1 MPFFTNSNQNKHP
14 YLIKLS
20 DRPTPRAWT
29 QPSIAD
35 TNPPSFGPS
44 QPNSVRL
51 PTSHGMFRLL
61 PWPSPIGGNKVMA
74 EEVKMLAP
82 AGCAPGMNMNVNVN
96 VNALSQSLP
105 PLLKRKRTDSSAT
118 DAPAATKPR
127 PEPSVVAPTLS
138 TPTPTVVPA
147 SVPVAAP
154 VATSPSVTIAREP
167 APAPA
172 ASVRL
177 RPDVNRLRETITA
190 QLSLEVLL
198 KHNELR
204 LIDQEIAKCQVALEQ
219 LRRCAEIPYP
229 GSAVSGVSADVSAG
243 TGASVLLPG
252 NGPAP
257 ISPAPWGVTEGPY
270 SRHYARWLLPDPRFD
285 GGEVDTGS
293 LAVRDGFMVPEGRS
307 TRGNP
312 MDFSSLAGKTRPSRG
327 TPQAKFQ
334 SLSSGYP
341 VPKEKPGPML
351 IRRKSDQV
359 LVKLVCLDCRRDN
372 FSSTQGFINHCR
384 IAHNR
389 NFASHDAAA
398 MASGEPVEVDDAG
411 VIVGGTAPRSESTSS
426 VQTPGF
432 VHPLIRSAQL
442 PTPSKESV
450 TPQKPSPVNVPAGV
464 ATPPATVLQKPEPRR
479 QSKPVKATRNPS
491 FLASPATP
499 HLSALM
505 RDRGLGLNMDKLVA
519 EAKTPVDLSG
529 LSDDD
534 SDADESGHQSTGT
547 NQTSSQQGAPVARHP
562 MRTPTAQALKR
573 PEGRKGVDRGP
584 HDLPDLTP
592 SRPPYQQ
599 SFLDLSSLPSGP
611 HPSLTDSSRECDSL
625 DHSANLSP
633 NALESNQA
641 PSLVSDDEDDYE
653 AASDSDSP
661 TSSEADEEEQEF
673 RHIEVEDDERAGA
686 PSSATTEA
694 KPGPSLTNPGPQ
706 ATPTLS
712 KPLKQSRSKK
722 MSVVPTFGDRRRDEE
737 QVSFVHP
744 SSEEAK
750 LKRSNGQK
758 PPQSN

>member
-1 MPFFTNSNQNKHP
+1 
-14 YLIKLS
+14 
-20 DRPTPRAWT
+20 
-29 QPSIAD
+29 
-35 TNPPSFGPS
+35 
-44 QPNSVRL
+44 
-51 PTSHGMFRLL
+51 
-61 PWPSPIGGNKVMA
+61 MA

-82 AGCAPGMNMNVNVN
+82 ASCANMNVNVS
-96 VNALSQSLP
+96 ALSQSLP
-105 PLLKRKRTDSSAT
+105 PLLKRKRSDSSAT
-118 DAPAATKPR
+118 DAPVATKPR
-127 PEPSVVAPTLS
+127 LEPLVMAPAL
-138 TPTPTVVPA
+138 PTSMPTVVSA
-147 SVPVAAP
+147 SNPVPAP
-154 VATSPSVTIAREP
+154 VAPSQPVTIAREP

-172 ASVRL
+172 PAATATP
-177 RPDVNRLRETITA
+177 RPDIDRLRETITA

-204 LIDQEIAKCQVALEQ
+204 LIDHEIAKCQVALEQ

-243 TGASVLLPG
+243 TGVSVLLPE

-293 LAVRDGFMVPEGRS
+293 LAVRDGGFMVPEGRS

-411 VIVGGTAPRSESTSS
+411 AIVGGAAPRSESTSS
-426 VQTPGF
+426 AQSPGF

-442 PTPSKESV
+442 PTPSKETI
-450 TPQKPSPVNVPAGV
+450 TPQKLSPVHVPAAV
-464 ATPPATVLQKPEPRR
+464 ATPPATVQPKHEPRP
-479 QSKPVKATRNPS
+479 QSEPVKAMQNPS

-505 RDRGLGLNMDKLVA
+505 RDRGLGLDMDQLVK
-519 EAKTPVDLSG
+519 EAKTPVDLSA
-529 LSDDD
+529 LSDDE

-547 NQTSSQQGAPVARHP
+547 NQASPRQSVPVSRHP
-562 MRTPTAQALKR
+562 MRTPTAKAALQR
-573 PEGRKGVDRGP
+573 PGSRKGLDRGL
-584 HDLPDLTP
+584 HDLPDMTP
-592 SRPPYQQ
+592 SRAPHQQ
-599 SFLDLSSLPSGP
+599 SFLDFASLPSGP
-611 HPSLTDSSRECDSL
+611 HPALTDASRESDSF

-661 TSSEADEEEQEF
+661 SSSEADEEEQEF

-686 PSSATTEA
+686 PSAATTEA

-706 ATPTLS
+706 AAPTLS
-712 KPLKQSRSKK
+712 QPLKQSRSKK
-722 MSVVPTFGDRRRDEE
+722 LSMVPSFGDRRRDDKQVGFGHTGNEE
-737 QVSFVHP
+737 TQ
-744 SSEEAK
+744 
-750 LKRSNGQK
+750 LKRANGQQ
-758 PPQSN
+758 PPPPN

>member
-1 MPFFTNSNQNKHP
+1 
-14 YLIKLS
+14 
-20 DRPTPRAWT
+20 
-29 QPSIAD
+29 
-35 TNPPSFGPS
+35 
-44 QPNSVRL
+44 
-51 PTSHGMFRLL
+51 
-61 PWPSPIGGNKVMA
+61 MA

-105 PLLKRKRTDSSAT
+105 PLLKRKRSDSSVT
-118 DAPAATKPR
+118 DAPASTKPR

-138 TPTPTVVPA
+138 TPTPTVEPA
-147 SVPVAAP
+147 STPVAAP
-154 VATSPSVTIAREP
+154 VAPLPSSVTTAREP

-172 ASVRL
+172 ASV

-219 LRRCAEIPYP
+219 LRRCAEIPFP

-243 TGASVLLPG
+243 MGASVLMPG

-257 ISPAPWGVTEGPY
+257 ISPAPWGVAEGPY

-285 GGEVDTGS
+285 GGEVETGS
-293 LAVRDGFMVPEGRS
+293 LAVRDGFIVPEGRS

-312 MDFSSLAGKTRPSRG
+312 MDFGSLAGKTRPSRA

-411 VIVGGTAPRSESTSS
+411 TIIGGAAPRSESTSS
-426 VQTPGF
+426 VQATGL
-432 VHPLIRSAQL
+432 VHSLNRSTQL

-450 TPQKPSPVNVPAGV
+450 TPQKPTLVKLPTAV
-464 ATPPATVLQKPEPRR
+464 ATPPATVQPKPEPRR
-479 QSKPVKATRNPS
+479 QSKPVKAMRNPS

-519 EAKTPVDLSG
+519 EAKTPVDLSAF
-529 LSDDD
+529 SDDD

-547 NQTSSQQGAPVARHP
+547 SQASSQQSIPVARLP
-562 MRTPTAQALKR
+562 MRMPTAQAALQR
-573 PEGRKGVDRGP
+573 SGSRKGIDRGP
-584 HDLPDLTP
+584 HDMPDMTP

-599 SFLDLSSLPSGP
+599 SFLDLSSLSSG
-611 HPSLTDSSRECDSL
+611 HHHSLTDASRESDSL
-625 DHSANLSP
+625 DPSANLSP

-661 TSSEADEEEQEF
+661 SPSEADEEEQEF
-673 RHIEVEDDERAGA
+673 RHIEVEDDERPGA
-686 PSSATTEA
+686 PSAATAEP

-706 ATPTLS
+706 GAPTLPN
-712 KPLKQSRSKK
+712 PLKQSRSKK
-722 MSVVPTFGDRRRDEE
+722 MSLAPTFGDRRRDDQ
-737 QVSFVHP
+737 QVDFMHP
-744 SSEEAK
+744 GNEDAQ
-750 LKRSNGQK
+750 LKCSNGQK
-758 PPQSN
+758 PPPSNQ

>member
-1 MPFFTNSNQNKHP
+1 
-14 YLIKLS
+14 
-20 DRPTPRAWT
+20 
-29 QPSIAD
+29 
-35 TNPPSFGPS
+35 
-44 QPNSVRL
+44 
-51 PTSHGMFRLL
+51 
-61 PWPSPIGGNKVMA
+61 
-74 EEVKMLAP
+74 
-82 AGCAPGMNMNVNVN
+82 
-96 VNALSQSLP
+96 
-105 PLLKRKRTDSSAT
+105 
-118 DAPAATKPR
+118 
-127 PEPSVVAPTLS
+127 
-138 TPTPTVVPA
+138 
-147 SVPVAAP
+147 
-154 VATSPSVTIAREP
+154 
-167 APAPA
+167 
-172 ASVRL
+172 
-177 RPDVNRLRETITA
+177 VNRLRETITA

-257 ISPAPWGVTEGPY
+257 MSPAPWGVAEGPY

-285 GGEVDTGS
+285 GGEVEMGS
-293 LAVRDGFMVPEGRS
+293 LAVRDGGFMVPEGRS

-327 TPQAKFQ
+327 TPQAKLQ

-411 VIVGGTAPRSESTSS
+411 AIIGGSAPRSESTSS
-426 VQTPGF
+426 VQATGL
-432 VHPLIRSAQL
+432 VHSLNRSTQL

-450 TPQKPSPVNVPAGV
+450 IPHRPTLVKLPTAV
-464 ATPPATVLQKPEPRR
+464 ATPPATVQPKPKPRR
-479 QSKPVKATRNPS
+479 QSEAVKATRNPS

-519 EAKTPVDLSG
+519 EAKTPVDLSAF
-529 LSDDD
+529 SDDD
-534 SDADESGHQSTGT
+534 SDADESGLQSTGT
-547 NQTSSQQGAPVARHP
+547 SQVSSQQGIPVARQP
-562 MRTPTAQALKR
+562 MRTPHASLQR
-573 PEGRKGVDRGP
+573 SEGRKGIDRGP

-599 SFLDLSSLPSGP
+599 SFLDLSSLGSVP
-611 HPSLTDSSRECDSL
+611 HHSLTAPSRESDSL
-625 DHSANLSP
+625 EHSANLSP

-653 AASDSDSP
+653 AAYDSDSP
-661 TSSEADEEEQEF
+661 SSSEADEEEQEF

-686 PSSATTEA
+686 PSAATAEP

-706 ATPTLS
+706 AAPTLS
-712 KPLKQSRSKK
+712 NPLKQSRSKK
-722 MSVVPTFGDRRRDEE
+722 MSLAPTFGDRRRDDK
-737 QVSFVHP
+737 QAHFMHP
-744 SSEEAK
+744 SNEEAQ

-758 PPQSN
+758 PPPSNQ

>member
-1 MPFFTNSNQNKHP
+1 
-14 YLIKLS
+14 
-20 DRPTPRAWT
+20 
-29 QPSIAD
+29 
-35 TNPPSFGPS
+35 
-44 QPNSVRL
+44 
-51 PTSHGMFRLL
+51 
-61 PWPSPIGGNKVMA
+61 MA

-96 VNALSQSLP
+96 VNALSQALP
-105 PLLKRKRTDSSAT
+105 PLLKRKRSDSSAT
-118 DAPAATKPR
+118 DAPASTKPR
-127 PEPSVVAPTLS
+127 SEPSVAASTL
-138 TPTPTVVPA
+138 PTPTTTVTTPA
-147 SVPVAAP
+147 SEPVSAP
-154 VATSPSVTIAREP
+154 IAPSPSVTIAREP
-167 APAPA
+167 ALAPA
-172 ASVRL
+172 ARA

-285 GGEVDTGS
+285 GGEVETGS
-293 LAVRDGFMVPEGRS
+293 LAAREGFMVPEGRS

-411 VIVGGTAPRSESTSS
+411 TIVGGGTGPRSEPTSS
-426 VQTPGF
+426 VQAPGF

-450 TPQKPSPVNVPAGV
+450 TPQKPLSVNVPAAV
-464 ATPPATVLQKPEPRR
+464 ATPPATVQPKAEFRR
-479 QSKPVKATRNPS
+479 QSEPVKATKNPS

-505 RDRGLGLNMDKLVA
+505 RDRGLGLNLDKLVA
-519 EAKTPVDLSG
+519 EAKTPVDLSA

-534 SDADESGHQSTGT
+534 SDADESEHPSTATSQSA
-547 NQTSSQQGAPVARHP
+547 SQQGTPGVRHP
-562 MRTPTAQALKR
+562 MRIPTAQAAQR
-573 PEGRKGVDRGP
+573 AESRKGIDRGP
-584 HDLPDLTP
+584 HNLPDMTP

-611 HPSLTDSSRECDSL
+611 HPALTDASRESDSLL

-661 TSSEADEEEQEF
+661 SSSEADEEEQEF

-686 PSSATTEA
+686 PSATTTEP

-706 ATPTLS
+706 AAPTLS
-712 KPLKQSRSKK
+712 KPLKQNRSKK
-722 MSVVPTFGDRRRDEE
+722 MSMVPGFGDRRRDDE
-737 QVSFVHP
+737 QVNFVHP
-744 SSEEAK
+744 STEEAK
-750 LKRSNGQK
+750 LKRANGQK
-758 PPQSN
+758 PPQSNQ